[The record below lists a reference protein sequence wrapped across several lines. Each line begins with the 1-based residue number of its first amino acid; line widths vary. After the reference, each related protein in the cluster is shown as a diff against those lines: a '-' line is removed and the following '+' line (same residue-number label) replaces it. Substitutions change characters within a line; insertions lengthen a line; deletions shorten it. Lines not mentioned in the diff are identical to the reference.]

1 MSSSALS
8 TSRLRREVAQASVK
22 GVVIGPARTV
32 ILNWLEPIQ
41 ETTEATVTTEG
52 TFVETVLVTFKT
64 KSFTIYE

>member
-8 TSRLRREVAQASVK
+8 TSRLRREVAQSDVEV
-22 GVVIGPARTV
+22 VVIWPARTA
-32 ILNWLEPIQ
+32 IANWLRPIQ